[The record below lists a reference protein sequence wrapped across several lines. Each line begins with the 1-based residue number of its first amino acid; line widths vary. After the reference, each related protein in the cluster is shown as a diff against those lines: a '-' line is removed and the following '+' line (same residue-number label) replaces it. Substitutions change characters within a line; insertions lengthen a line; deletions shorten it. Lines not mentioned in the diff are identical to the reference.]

1 MINERNLPIFATLIV
16 FMVLYGFGI
25 YEYSGFRDTLVFTNL
40 LTDNAFLIVT
50 AIGMTFVIL
59 SGGIDL
65 SVGSM
70 IAFVGVLMAYLI
82 TSLGL
87 HPLAAIAIALLV
99 GTLFGA
105 IMGIIIAYFDIQ
117 AFIVTLAGMF
127 LFRGLAYLINLN
139 SVPINHPFI
148 TALSDIYVPLPGRG
162 GLTFIAMAMLTLLVV
177 GIILARRTR
186 FGMNVYAIGG
196 DSHSAALLGVPVK
209 KTTVKIYAL
218 SGLYSALAGVIFAIY
233 TSSAYP
239 LAAVGVELDAIAAV
253 VIGGTLLSGGV
264 GYVFGTFLGGMI
276 QGVIQTLITF
286 DGSLNSWWTKLAVG
300 GLLLFFILLQKGIVT
315 WAKRRTSPT

>member
-1 MINERNLPIFATLIV
+1 MINERNLPIIATLIV
-16 FMVLYGFGI
+16 FMLLYGFGM
-25 YEYSGFRDTLVFTNL
+25 YEYRGFRDTLVFTNL
-40 LTDNAFLIVT
+40 LTDNAFLIIT
-50 AIGMTFVIL
+50 AVGMTFVIL

-70 IAFVGVLMAYLI
+70 IAFIGVLMAYLI
-82 TSLGL
+82 TALGM
-87 HPLAAIAIALLV
+87 HPLLAIAIALV
-99 GTLFGA
+99 IGTAFGA
-105 IMGIIIAYFDIQ
+105 IMGLIIAFFDIQ

-127 LFRGLAYLINLN
+127 LFRGLAYLINLD
-139 SVPINHPFI
+139 SVPIDHPFV
-148 TALSDIYVPLPGRG
+148 TALSDIYIPLPGRG
-162 GLTFIAMAMLTLLVV
+162 GLTFIAMAMLALLVI

-186 FGMNVYAIGG
+186 FGMNVYALGG

-264 GYVFGTFLGGMI
+264 GYVFGSFLGGMI

-315 WAKRRTSPT
+315 WARKRTVAV

>member
-16 FMVLYGFGI
+16 FMMLYGFGI

-139 SVPINHPFI
+139 SVPINHPFV

-162 GLTFIAMAMLTLLVV
+162 GLTFIAMAMLALLIV

-264 GYVFGTFLGGMI
+264 GYIFGTFLGGMI

>member
-16 FMVLYGFGI
+16 FMMLYGFGM
-25 YEYSGFRDTLVFTNL
+25 YEYRGFRDTLVFTNL

-70 IAFVGVLMAYLI
+70 IAFIGVLMAYLI

-87 HPLAAIAIALLV
+87 HPLAAIAVAVLV

-105 IMGIIIAYFDIQ
+105 IMGIIIAYFDLQ

-139 SVPINHPFI
+139 SVPINHPFV

-162 GLTFIAMAMLTLLVV
+162 GLTFIAMAMLTLLVI

-218 SGLYSALAGVIFAIY
+218 SGLYSALTGVIFAIY